1 MVVGLV
7 GVVAV
12 GVVEVDVE
20 VVGTVVGSVGVVA
33 GVVVHL
39 LPTSNFNNKNPDFW
53 YALLSFEIVLN
64 GQLFL
69 WNQIHQFSG
78 KELL

>member
-12 GVVEVDVE
+12 GIVEVDVE
-20 VVGTVVGSVGVVA
+20 VVGTVVGSVVVVV

-39 LPTSNFNNKNPDFW
+39 LPTSNYNNKNPEFW
-53 YALLSFEIVLN
+53 YA
-64 GQLFL
+64 
-69 WNQIHQFSG
+69 
-78 KELL
+78 

>member
-12 GVVEVDVE
+12 GVVEVDAE
-20 VVGTVVGSVGVVA
+20 VVGTVVGSVVVVV

-39 LPTSNFNNKNPDFW
+39 LPTSNFNKKNPDFW
-53 YALLSFEIVLN
+53 YALLSSEIVLN

-69 WNQIHQFSG
+69 WKILWESNTPV
-78 KELL
+78 